1 MVNHRPDSGDPRTWD
16 PEATRYLPPTGHP
29 HPQPGHEAPGYDTPV
44 HDVPGH
50 DVPGGYDARGY
61 GVPGYGVPGH
71 GVPGHGVPGYD
82 VPAYDAPAYDAPAYD
97 APAYDA
103 PAYDAPAYD
112 APAYD
117 APGYAPTAD
126 SASVSD
132 ATQVLPPT
140 PAYDASASDA
150 TQLLPPTPAYE
161 TSVSDA
167 TQVLRPVP
175 AHAPSASDAT
185 QVLPPTPAYGA
196 EGYGPPPPAESTR
209 PLPRVVDELPHHTP
223 RTTPR
228 ATSRTAPDD
237 ARRRGPSRVVLVG
250 AAIAACAVL
259 GLGIGAV
266 LSGGDGDPAPAAAG
280 TATAGSGAATAPPA
294 APTPAPTPSA
304 SATESRP
311 PVPAGQFVLFD
322 AATGR
327 AADVSAAA
335 TNDGAPVIVWERHAQ
350 ANQQWLVA
358 DLGDGHVQIKAVHS
372 GLCLQ
377 PVEPVGA
384 GAAVVQRP
392 CVDSDAQRWLP
403 APSADATTH
412 TLSLKGWGL
421 VLAPAGPE
429 NGAAMSL
436 QAPDPTAPHG
446 WTLQPVA

>member
-1 MVNHRPDSGDPRTWD
+1 MVNHRPDSGDPRAWD
-16 PEATRYLPPTGHP
+16 PEATRYLPPTGDP
-29 HPQPGHEAPGYDTPV
+29 RPQPGHDAPRYDTPGHAAPGYDASGAYDTR
-44 HDVPGH
+44 
-50 DVPGGYDARGY
+50 GYDA
-61 GVPGYGVPGH
+61 
-71 GVPGHGVPGYD
+71 PGHGVPGYD
-82 VPAYDAPAYDAPAYD
+82 VPAYDAPAYGAPAYG
-97 APAYDA
+97 
-103 PAYDAPAYD
+103 
-112 APAYD
+112 
-117 APGYAPTAD
+117 APGYAPTTD
-126 SASVSD
+126 SASASD

-150 TQLLPPTPAYE
+150 TQFLPSTPAYE
-161 TSVSDA
+161 TPVSDA

-175 AHAPSASDAT
+175 AHDPPASDAT
-185 QVLPPTPAYGA
+185 QVLPPTPAYGGPVSPA
-196 EGYGPPPPAESTR
+196 DGADGYGPPPPAESTR
-209 PLPRVVDELPHHTP
+209 PLPRVVDEPPPHTP
-223 RTTPR
+223 RTTSR
-228 ATSRTAPDD
+228 ATSRTAPGD

-280 TATAGSGAATAPPA
+280 TATAGSGATTGAPTAPA
-294 APTPAPTPSA
+294 PAPTPSA

-327 AADVSAAA
+327 AVDVSAAA

-412 TLSLKGWGL
+412 TLTLKGWGL

-429 NGAAMSL
+429 NGAALSL
-436 QAPDPTAPHG
+436 QAPDPAAPHG